1 MKFYAN
7 PSDKKWAVLYGT
19 WCGSTRDAA
28 VWISE
33 GMGRIA
39 DVFDARENPDLSGF
53 DYVVIG
59 GAIRSQQVPPE
70 LQAYIQKN
78 KGMLKEKI
86 RGYFA
91 VCGNMRRPT
100 GPEQVVSMID
110 NHLAKLCD
118 VQGVPARAFNGR
130 ITKSLYEPELVESL
144 KNMPPPPQNPPP
156 GARPRPSMLEMED
169 YDMLSRDDCMG
180 FGKTILESTR

>member
-1 MKFYAN
+1 MKFYTN

-39 DVFDARENPDLSGF
+39 DVFDARENPDLSDF
-53 DYVVIG
+53 DYIIIG
-59 GAIRSQQVPPE
+59 GAIRAQQLPPE
-70 LQAYIQKN
+70 LQAYISDNQE
-78 KGMLKEKI
+78 MLRDKI
-86 RGYFA
+86 RGYFV

-100 GPEQVVSMID
+100 GPEQVTSMID

-130 ITKSLYEPELVESL
+130 ITKSLFEPELVERL
-144 KNMPPPPQNPPP
+144 KNMPPPAP
-156 GARPRPSMLEMED
+156 GDRPRPSMLDMED
-169 YDMLSRDDCMG
+169 YDMLSRDDCMA
-180 FGKTILESTR
+180 FGQMILESTK